1 MSTGDQK
8 ASAPTEG
15 WAEDRPWSDGDE
27 ALAAEVE
34 QTLAERWSALDSYAE
49 TVADRPSA
57 TIVPPKHLRTT
68 AGRRALAAV
77 KVAQAPAGRLEVDEG
92 DVLGVGGMSV
102 VRRGQQTA
110 LRREVAVKELPERS
124 ATQEHA
130 AIELLQEAWITG
142 RLEHPNVVPVY
153 DLTLDDEGLPRLVM
167 KRIEGERWTE
177 LMRDPAAVRERFGAA
192 DAMSWHLGVF
202 MQVCH
207 AIHFAHER
215 GVIHRDIK
223 PDNIM
228 VGPYGEVY
236 VLDWGIAVASGEGSV
251 LPEHDGSSIA
261 GTPPYMAPEMI
272 SGGKPTVRTDV
283 YLLGGVLYEL
293 VTGKPPHYGTSLKEI
308 AKKVLLSNPPIP
320 ADTEPELAALIRKA
334 LARNPSDRFEDAET
348 LRRAVQE
355 LLEQREARALAQA
368 ALADLDR
375 LEELAAAAHT
385 SGEDERVE
393 VYDVFG
399 ACRFGFRA
407 ALARDPESTVAKEGL
422 DQAVETMVEL
432 ELARGNAGVAASLLA
447 EMTSPPE
454 ALSARVEEARAAE
467 AARQAKLERIAFH
480 HDRRVS
486 TRPRWYVLWL
496 LAVVWVTVPIGQWVL
511 GAELSW
517 AGEIIRPLVYC
528 VLLLALLAWK
538 TEELTANLFNR
549 QLWGTAMTIFGA
561 ECVFSIGHW
570 LAGLSPEASALQ
582 DLAVRGLAIAA
593 LAIFVEPILWIGVAA
608 SGVFFL
614 LASRFPEYRHLAT
627 SVTNVFVMGPLLW
640 RWRPARMAP
649 EAKSGSSSGSRG

>member
-1 MSTGDQK
+1 MSGGDQK

-15 WAEDRPWSDGDE
+15 WPEDRPWSDEELDE

-77 KVAQAPAGRLEVDEG
+77 KVAQAPAERLEVAE

-102 VRRGQQTA
+102 VRRGTQTA
-110 LRREVAVKELPERS
+110 LRREVAVKELPEKS
-124 ATQEHA
+124 AKQEHA

-153 DLTLDDEGLPRLVM
+153 DLTLDGEGRPRLVM

-177 LMRDPAAVRERFGAA
+177 LMRDPELVRERFGAT

-207 AIHFAHER
+207 AVHFAHER

-223 PDNIM
+223 PDNVM

-251 LPEHDGSSIA
+251 LPEHEGTSIA

-272 SGGKPTVRTDV
+272 EGRKVTLRTDV
-283 YLLGGVLYEL
+283 YLLGGLLYEL

-308 AKKVLLSNPPIP
+308 AKKVLISKPPIP
-320 ADTEPELAALIRKA
+320 PDTEPELAALIRKA
-334 LARNPSDRFEDAET
+334 LARNPADRFPDAET

-355 LLEQREARALAQA
+355 LIEQREARALAQA

-375 LEELAAAAHT
+375 LESLAAVAHT
-385 SGEDERVE
+385 GGEDERAS

-407 ALARDPESTVAKEGL
+407 ALARDPASTVAKEGL

-432 ELARGNAGVAASLLA
+432 ELARGNATVAASLLA
-447 EMTSPPE
+447 EMGAPPE
-454 ALSARVEEARAAE
+454 ALRERVEEARAAE

-480 HDRRVS
+480 HDRRVA

-496 LAVVWVTVPIGQWVL
+496 LAVVWVAVPLVQWAV
-511 GAELSW
+511 GAELTW
-517 AGEIIRPLVYC
+517 LGEITRPLLYC
-528 VLLLALLAWK
+528 VLLLILLAWK

-549 QLWGTAMTIFGA
+549 QLWGMAMTIFGA
-561 ECVFSIGHW
+561 ECVFSVSQW
-570 LAGLSPEASALQ
+570 LAGLPPDASAVQ
-582 DLAVRGLAIAA
+582 DLGIRGIAIAA
-593 LAIFVEPILWIGVAA
+593 LAIFVEPYLWIGVVA
-608 SGVFFL
+608 SGAAFL

-627 SVTNVFVMGPLLW
+627 AVTNVFVMGPLLW
-640 RWRPARMAP
+640 RWRPARMQ
-649 EAKSGSSSGSRG
+649 ERELSSGSRG

>member
-1 MSTGDQK
+1 MSAADPK
-8 ASAPTEG
+8 ASAATEG
-15 WAEDRPWSDGDE
+15 WPEDRPWSSGEVDPE
-27 ALAAEVE
+27 LAAEVE
-34 QTLAERWSALDSYAE
+34 KTLAERWTDLDSYAQ

-77 KVAQAPAGRLEVDEG
+77 KVAQAPAERLEVAE

-102 VRRGQQTA
+102 VRKGKQTA
-110 LRREVAVKELPERS
+110 LRREVAVKELPEKSRK
-124 ATQEHA
+124 QEHA

-153 DLTLDDEGLPRLVM
+153 DLTLDAEGRPRLVM

-177 LMRDPAAVRERFGAA
+177 LMRDPELVRERFGAS

-223 PDNIM
+223 PDNVM

-251 LPEHDGSSIA
+251 LPEHEGTSIA

-272 SGGKPTVRTDV
+272 EGRKVTLRTDV
-283 YLLGGVLYEL
+283 YLLGGLLYEL
-293 VTGKPPHYGTSLKEI
+293 ITGKPPHYGTSLKEI
-308 AKKVLLSNPPIP
+308 AKKVLISKPPIP
-320 ADTEPELAALIRKA
+320 PDTEPELAAVIRRA
-334 LARNPSDRFEDAET
+334 LARNPADRFADAET

-375 LEELAAAAHT
+375 LEDLAAAAHT
-385 SGEDERVE
+385 AGEDERVE

-407 ALARDPESTVAKEGL
+407 ALARDPESTVAKRGL
-422 DQAVETMVEL
+422 DQAMETMVEL

-447 EMTSPPE
+447 EMASAPE
-454 ALSARVEEARAAE
+454 ALSERVEEARAAE
-467 AARQAKLERIAFH
+467 AARRAKLERIAFH
-480 HDRRVS
+480 HDRRVA

-496 LAVVWVTVPIGQWVL
+496 LAVVWVVVPVGQWLL

-517 AGEIIRPLVYC
+517 SGEFTRPLVYC
-528 VLLLALLAWK
+528 ALLLVLLAWK
-538 TEELTANLFNR
+538 TKELTANLFNR
-549 QLWGTAMTIFGA
+549 QLWGMAMTIFGA
-561 ECVFSIGHW
+561 ELVFSGGQW
-570 LAGLSPEASALQ
+570 LAGLPLEASAIQ
-582 DLAVRGLAIAA
+582 DLAIRGIAIAA
-593 LAIFVEPILWIGVAA
+593 LAIFIEPVLWIGAAA
-608 SGVFFL
+608 SGVAFL
-614 LASRFPEYRHLAT
+614 LANRFPEYRHLAT
-627 SVTNVFVMGPLLW
+627 AVTNVFVMGPLLW
-640 RWRPARMAP
+640 SWRPARMQ
-649 EAKSGSSSGSRG
+649 ERERQ